1 MIKIIEVKNRKDR
14 KEFLNFPL
22 KMYKDNPNFVPPLYA
37 DEKKMFTKKFAY
49 NDTCESA
56 FFLAEK
62 DGKTVGRISA
72 IIQKAANEKNNE
84 RRVRFTRFDCIDNE
98 EVAKALFGAIEEY
111 AAKKGMDTICGPLG
125 YSDLEREGLL
135 IEGFDEL
142 STFEEQ
148 YNAEYY
154 GRLIEAC
161 GYKKEVDWV
170 ESKIFLPEEKD
181 IENIKKMSAFVK
193 NRYGL
198 RLPKCKNIKEFIDK
212 YADGFFDLLDDAYK
226 DLYGTVPFSDSM
238 KKMLMVNFKLVID
251 IKHVTVV
258 LNEKDEIVCLG
269 LCFPSIGKAL
279 QKSGG
284 KLTVPALL
292 KVLKAIKKPEI
303 VDLGLIAVRADYLNC
318 GVTAILAEGIIDLL
332 KQDGVKYAE
341 TNLNLEDNHAVQNL
355 WKRFK
360 GERHKRRRAYVKTL
374 EKKSD

>member
-1 MIKIIEVKNRKDR
+1 M
-14 KEFLNFPL
+14 
-22 KMYKDNPNFVPPLYA
+22 
-37 DEKKMFTKKFAY
+37 
-49 NDTCESA
+49 
-56 FFLAEK
+56 
-62 DGKTVGRISA
+62 
-72 IIQKAANEKNNE
+72 
-84 RRVRFTRFDCIDNE
+84 
-98 EVAKALFGAIEEY
+98 
-111 AAKKGMDTICGPLG
+111 
-125 YSDLEREGLL
+125 
-135 IEGFDEL
+135 
-142 STFEEQ
+142 
-148 YNAEYY
+148 
-154 GRLIEAC
+154 
-161 GYKKEVDWV
+161 
-170 ESKIFLPEEKD
+170 
-181 IENIKKMSAFVK
+181 K

-303 VDLGLIAVRADYLNC
+303 VDLGLIAVR
-318 GVTAILAEGIIDLL
+318 VE
-332 KQDGVKYAE
+332 YAE

-355 WKRFK
+355 CKRFK

>member
-22 KMYKDNPNFVPPLYA
+22 RMYKDNPNFVPPLYA

-111 AAKKGMDTICGPLG
+111 AAKNGMDTICGPLG

-341 TNLNLEDNHAVQNL
+341 TNLNLEDNNSVHNL
-355 WKRFK
+355 CKRFK
-360 GERHKRRRAYVKTL
+360 GELHKRRRAYVKTL